1 MGPTAGVTTRTMSA
15 RACTECGAAAD
26 DAADHCERC
35 GVPLEARKL
44 HEGSDVRIE
53 PERLDAALPH
63 DPSLPASRWGRVSDH
78 PAPRAAGMPHDSE
91 PQLAGHE
98 PPTDAGPIITTAA
111 AAGVEVSAHK
121 IAGAGSAAG
130 PSPELSNLL
139 ASDISVAVGQPAL
152 PGRGMTPEK
161 GATNTTG
168 SQAVVGRRPPV
179 LASEALLRD
188 LAPSRP
194 ARQTLRIW
202 APLLGCLGAA
212 AVWLM
217 THGHGMGLPLAGAF
231 GGLALLGLPPMPY
244 AGRASA
250 VVTVAATGLAL
261 VLWADA
267 TSAAGMP
274 SIVLTLAVAV
284 LATGLYFR
292 AWHRASLMA
301 RLIVFV
307 GAVSGAT
314 FLWMSGDLADLTVF
328 DTAWQS
334 WLPRV
339 MGLSFG
345 ILLLLSLL
353 AFMDARST
361 GGAAVWATFLVC
373 WQALHAGVEIFRAAW
388 PKSAA
393 SPDFSRV
400 PTDIL
405 LALVS
410 TPLLTTLF
418 ALGLAQLMAA
428 GLSKPRPRVESVH
441 FESQPPAH
449 DFAGREARVPPQTR

>member
-1 MGPTAGVTTRTMSA
+1 MSGHSRSDIADMSA
-15 RACTECGAAAD
+15 RACTECGAATD

-35 GVPLEARKL
+35 GVLLEAHKL
-44 HEGSDVRIE
+44 HEGSDVRVE

-63 DPSLPASRWGRVSDH
+63 DPSLPAGRWGRVSDH
-78 PAPRAAGMPHDSE
+78 PAPRVSVEHSQPEPAAVRNE
-91 PQLAGHE
+91 PTVEPAAVSAPAVAAAPE
-98 PPTDAGPIITTAA
+98 APPTKP
-111 AAGVEVSAHK
+111 AGV
-121 IAGAGSAAG
+121 AAPAA
-130 PSPELSNLL
+130 PSPELFNLL
-139 ASDISVAVGQPAL
+139 ANDISVAVPPQASS
-152 PGRGMTPEK
+152 GRGFGPD
-161 GATNTTG
+161 ARSISTTG
-168 SQAVVGRRPPV
+168 GHAVQPRRPPV

-188 LAPSRP
+188 LAPPRP
-194 ARQTLRIW
+194 ARQILRIW
-202 APLLGCLGAA
+202 SPLLGVLGASA
-212 AVWLM
+212 IWLM
-217 THGHGMGLPLAGAF
+217 TRGQGIGLPLAGAF

-267 TSAAGMP
+267 GTAGGVP
-274 SIVLTLAVAV
+274 TIILTIAVAT

-292 AWHRASLMA
+292 AWHRASVIA
-301 RLIVFV
+301 RMIVTLGV
-307 GAVSGAT
+307 LTGAT

-334 WLPRV
+334 WLPRL

-373 WQALHAGVEIFRAAW
+373 WQALHAGVEVLHFAW
-388 PKSAA
+388 PKSAT
-393 SPDFSRV
+393 SPDFSRI
-400 PTDIL
+400 PIDNL

-428 GLSKPRPRVESVH
+428 GLSTARAGIEAVH
-441 FESQPPAH
+441 FGSTPPGSS
-449 DFAGREARVPPQTR
+449 FAPEARVPPHAR